1 MKRVSILSLFILLSM
16 PARAQENSAGPE
28 RKDPPPA
35 GTPVI
40 APEEARMKTL
50 EDQVRTLAEQVT
62 LLRGELKAMREAR
75 SVEPRSEEP
84 LLLAASRVA
93 PGILA
98 PAAPAGVPASPEP
111 APPQATQTQIFGGA
125 SSNAKLLNP
134 DISLIGDFIGAAG
147 RNTVSP
153 SRSLEMH
160 ESEVGLQA
168 IIDPYARADAFIS
181 FGETGVNVEEAY
193 VTFTSLPAGL
203 LLKVG
208 KMRAEFG
215 KVNTIHNHALSFID
229 RPLVTNNLVG
239 GEDGID
245 DAGFS
250 LSRFLPAPKDWF
262 FQGTAQVFR
271 GDSDDLF
278 QATRRQDLSVVG
290 HLRAYRD
297 LSESTNLDLG
307 VSYAR
312 GHNNAGVGTGFDP
325 SRFLTNLY
333 SVDATLRWKPLR
345 RAIYHSFLFR
355 NEFFW
360 SARDQVSPAAF
371 LQTEHAFGLY
381 SDAEYRANRRWTIGG
396 RFDRSGHAANANLT
410 DTGFSAILTYW
421 PSEFSQI
428 RGQYRFGHLADPV
441 TTNYSNANEF
451 LFQFLF
457 VMGAHGAHLF

>member
-1 MKRVSILSLFILLSM
+1 MKRIAVLSAIIFCVSAAS
-16 PARAQENSAGPE
+16 AQQA
-28 RKDPPPA
+28 PPP
-35 GTPVI
+35 GPKKD
-40 APEEARMKTL
+40 APATQSSVAASEEARMKTL
-50 EDQVRTLAEQVT
+50 EDQMRTLAEQVT
-62 LLRGELKAMREAR
+62 LLRGELKAMRDAR

-84 LLLAASRVA
+84 ILLTASHVA

-98 PAAPAGVPASPEP
+98 PSAPAAVPASPEP
-111 APPQATQTQIFGGA
+111 APPQATQTQVFGGA

-153 SRSLEMH
+153 SRSLELH

-181 FGETGVNVEEAY
+181 FGEEGVNVEEAY

-250 LSRFLPAPKDWF
+250 LSRFLPAPKNWF

-312 GHNNAGVGTGFDP
+312 GHNNAGVGTAFDP

-333 SVDATLRWKPLR
+333 SADATLRWKPLR

-371 LQTEHAFGLY
+371 FQTEHAFGLY

-396 RFDRSGHAANANLT
+396 RFDRSGHATNANLT

-457 VMGAHGAHLF
+457 VMGAHGAHPF

>member
-1 MKRVSILSLFILLSM
+1 MKRIAVLSAVVFCSSV
-16 PARAQENSAGPE
+16 ASAQQA
-28 RKDPPPA
+28 PPA
-35 GTPVI
+35 ESKKAASAKQSSV
-40 APEEARMKTL
+40 AVAEDARMKTL
-50 EDQVRTLAEQVT
+50 EDQVRTLAEEVA
-62 LLRGELKAMREAR
+62 LLRNELKDLRETKAVQPQSEGRILLTSAR
-75 SVEPRSEEP
+75 VEPGMLPSASITAPEP
-84 LLLAASRVA
+84 
-93 PGILA
+93 
-98 PAAPAGVPASPEP
+98 VPAQL
-111 APPQATQTQIFGGA
+111 AQTQTYGGA
-125 SSNAKLLNP
+125 TSNAKLLNP
-134 DISLIGDFIGAAG
+134 DISLIGDFIGTAG

-153 SRSLEMH
+153 SRSLELH
-160 ESEVGLQA
+160 ESEVGMQA

-208 KMRAEFG
+208 KKRADFG

-262 FQGTAQVFR
+262 LEGTAQVLR
-271 GDSDDLF
+271 GDSSNVF
-278 QATRRQDLSVVG
+278 VASRRQDVSVVG

-312 GHNNAGVGTGFDP
+312 GHNNAGVGTTLDP
-325 SRFLTNLY
+325 SQFLTNLY
-333 SVDATLRWKPLR
+333 SADATLRWKPLR

-355 NEFFW
+355 TELFW
-360 SARDQVSPAAF
+360 SARDQLSSAVPNLF
-371 LQTEHAFGLY
+371 QTQHAFGFY
-381 SDAEYRANRRWTIGG
+381 SDAEYRLNRRWTLGG
-396 RFDRSGHAANANLT
+396 RFDRSGHAIAANLT
-410 DTGFSAILTYW
+410 DTGFSTILTYW

-428 RGQYRFGHLADPV
+428 RGQYRFGHLAVAPNDF
-441 TTNYSNANEF
+441 SNANEL

-457 VMGAHGAHLF
+457 VMGAHGAHPF

>member
-1 MKRVSILSLFILLSM
+1 MKRIAVLSALVFCS
-16 PARAQENSAGPE
+16 AVASAQEVPSPESKKDVPATQSSA
-28 RKDPPPA
+28 A
-35 GTPVI
+35 
-40 APEEARMKTL
+40 ASEEARMKTL
-50 EDQVRTLAEQVT
+50 EDQVRTLTEAVT
-62 LLRGELKAMREAR
+62 LLRGELQAMREAK
-75 SVEPRSEEP
+75 SVSPRSEDP
-84 LLLAASRVA
+84 VLLTASHVA
-93 PGILA
+93 PGMLA
-98 PAAPAGVPASPEP
+98 PPTPTASPASPAP
-111 APPQATQTQIFGGA
+111 ASPQATQTQVFGGA

-147 RNTVSP
+147 HNTVSP
-153 SRSLEMH
+153 SPSLEMH
-160 ESEVGLQA
+160 ETEVGLQA

-193 VTFTSLPAGL
+193 VTFTSLPVGL

-215 KVNTIHNHALSFID
+215 KVNTIHNHALPFID

-250 LSRFLPAPKDWF
+250 LSRFLPAPKNWF

-278 QATRRQDLSVVG
+278 AAYRRQDLSVVG

-307 VSYAR
+307 VSYSR
-312 GHNNAGVGTGFDP
+312 GNSAGLQTAPNP
-325 SRFLTNLY
+325 SAFFTNLY
-333 SVDATLRWKPLR
+333 AADATLRWKPLR
-345 RAIYHSFLFR
+345 RAIYHSFLLR

-360 SARDQVSPAAF
+360 SARDQLSPANIF
-371 LQTEHAFGLY
+371 QTQHAFGFY

-457 VMGAHGAHLF
+457 VMGAHGAHPF

>member
-1 MKRVSILSLFILLSM
+1 MKRIVVLSALFCCSSVASAQQASSEPKKDE
-16 PARAQENSAGPE
+16 PAAQSSVA
-28 RKDPPPA
+28 
-35 GTPVI
+35 

-62 LLRGELKAMREAR
+62 LLRGELKAMHEAR

-84 LLLAASRVA
+84 ILLTASHVM

-98 PAAPAGVPASPEP
+98 PSAPAVPVSPEP
-111 APPQATQTQIFGGA
+111 AKPQATQTQVFGGA

-134 DISLIGDFIGAAG
+134 DISLIGDFIGTAG

-153 SRSLEMH
+153 SPSLEMH

-181 FGETGVNVEEAY
+181 FGEEGVGVEEAY

-208 KMRAEFG
+208 KMRANFG

-262 FQGTAQVFR
+262 LEGTAQVFR

-278 QATRRQDLSVVG
+278 HAARRQDVSVVG

-312 GHNNAGVGTGFDP
+312 GHNNAGVGTIFD
-325 SRFLTNLY
+325 L
-333 SVDATLRWKPLR
+333 
-345 RAIYHSFLFR
+345 SFLPLPQRIFLER
-355 NEFFW
+355 
-360 SARDQVSPAAF
+360 ARP
-371 LQTEHAFGLY
+371 
-381 SDAEYRANRRWTIGG
+381 
-396 RFDRSGHAANANLT
+396 
-410 DTGFSAILTYW
+410 GFS
-421 PSEFSQI
+421 
-428 RGQYRFGHLADPV
+428 GQ
-441 TTNYSNANEF
+441 
-451 LFQFLF
+451 LFPDAACLRPLF
-457 VMGAHGAHLF
+457 RC

>member
-1 MKRVSILSLFILLSM
+1 MKRIAVLSAAIFCSAVASAQQVPPRESKKDV
-16 PARAQENSAGPE
+16 PARQSSVA
-28 RKDPPPA
+28 
-35 GTPVI
+35 
-40 APEEARMKTL
+40 APEEERMKTL
-50 EDQVRTLAEQVT
+50 EDHVRTLAEQVT
-62 LLRGELKAMREAR
+62 LLRGELKAMRDAR

-84 LLLAASRVA
+84 ILLTASRVA

-98 PAAPAGVPASPEP
+98 PSAPAAVPASPEP

-147 RNTVSP
+147 RNTISP

-160 ESEVGLQA
+160 ESELGLQA
-168 IIDPYARADAFIS
+168 IIDPYARADAFLS

-215 KVNTIHNHALSFID
+215 KVNTIHNHAMSFID

-250 LSRFLPAPKDWF
+250 LSRFLPAPKNWF

-312 GHNNAGVGTGFDP
+312 GHNNAGVGTTFDP

-333 SVDATLRWKPLR
+333 SADATLRWKPLR

-360 SARDQVSPAAF
+360 SARDQVSSANF
-371 LQTEHAFGLY
+371 FQTQHAFGFY

-396 RFDRSGHAANANLT
+396 RFDRSGHASNANLT

-428 RGQYRFGHLADPV
+428 RGQYRFGHLATAPSDF
-441 TTNYSNANEF
+441 SNANEF

-457 VMGAHGAHLF
+457 VMGAHGAHPF